1 MVKCLIYH
9 CGRVYGDP
17 CCTYC
22 DLQADCPDR
31 CQNRPDRCKCWEDL
45 PDGQRR
51 AKPHTL
57 YDSRQI
63 VALYHE
69 GRSYDQIAEEVGC
82 GRSTVTLILRKAGE
96 LSRKGRG
103 PIIDYDMVRTLHDV
117 GLTNREVARRLG
129 CSEAS
134 VSIILR
140 QRRRDDG

>member
-1 MVKCLIYH
+1 MKKRPWQERH
-9 CGRVYGDP
+9 PDMP
-17 CCTYC
+17 YC

-31 CQNRPDRCKCWEDL
+31 CKNAPDRCKCWKSL
-45 PDGQRR
+45 PGGQRR

-69 GRSYDQIAEEVGC
+69 GRTYDQIAEEVGC

-103 PIIDYDMVRTLHDV
+103 PIIDYDMVRTV
-117 GLTNREVARRLG
+117 LTFSA
-129 CSEAS
+129 AS
-134 VSIILR
+134 ALTVRVISRVLWM
-140 QRRRDDG
+140 